1 MTKYIGQQPVNGAYV
16 KLDNITTSATNT
28 YNLLNGGVAYS
39 PQSALNCIVSLN
51 GVIQSPNSAYTI
63 SGSQITFIPSTG
75 TLSSDDV
82 IDFIIVLGDV
92 GQFNTVSDDAIST
105 AKIQNDAI
113 TIDKINLIST
123 GSAPS
128 L

>member
-39 PQSALNCIVSLN
+39 PQSALNCLVSLN
-51 GVIQSPNSAYTI
+51 GVIQSPNSAFTI
-63 SGSQITFIPSTG
+63 SGSQITFIPSSG

-82 IDFIIVLGDV
+82 ILYKV
-92 GQFNTVSDDAIST
+92 GNQDIFRQSICLH
-105 AKIQNDAI
+105 KQCILHLRF
-113 TIDKINLIST
+113 LIC
-123 GSAPS
+123 
-128 L
+128 LL